1 MPTISTKIL
10 YCRNLSI
17 ELNKKGIRN
26 KNWKEQGK
34 TITLCISRSQ
44 TNWFKIIINNER
56 IQ

>member
-10 YCRNLSI
+10 YCRNSSI

-26 KNWKEQGK
+26 KNWKKQGK

-44 TNWFKIIINNER
+44 TNDSKLL
-56 IQ
+56 